1 MTIAAADSVLRDG
14 SIISWIDFVVF
25 QRRMISS
32 VKAMCLIVYTEG
44 KKVFGTGAIKHSMTA
59 LDLLP
64 SVILHVTCMIFC
76 FK

>member
-1 MTIAAADSVLRDG
+1 VTITRERMTIAAADSVLRDG

-44 KKVFGTGAIKHSMTA
+44 KKVFGTGAIKHSMTQP
-59 LDLLP
+59 LIYCHL
-64 SVILHVTCMIFC
+64 
-76 FK
+76 